1 MTFGGINQPNLAKK
15 IDEVVHAVKNSD
27 ELKKDVFQ
35 CPRTVVKI
43 NNQKDMYED
52 DNFSHNT
59 TGDKNRKR
67 QKLNP

>member
-1 MTFGGINQPNLAKK
+1 MLKK
-15 IDEVVHAVKNSD
+15 IDEVPQGKNSD
-27 ELKKDVFQ
+27 ELKKDIFQ

-52 DNFSHNT
+52 DNFPHNT

-67 QKLNP
+67 